1 MEDLVIN
8 SINAR
13 QQQLI
18 QEQRTGGLLI
28 NLINARHRPYLLV
41 TPTDFSPI
49 HMAIATHLHPS
60 NEPSGLHS
68 THKNEPSN
76 SQEILLASWNTELY
90 FAPSTRAQVQLRQLQ
105 QQRHPQEAPQ
115 PNNKY
120 LLLQPAESQSVPKL
134 QPSRPRASPR
144 SRKRLLG
151 RKDRSSPETPKM
163 P

>member
-1 MEDLVIN
+1 MLAIGPFYW
-8 SINAR
+8 
-13 QQQLI
+13 
-18 QEQRTGGLLI
+18 T
-28 NLINARHRPYLLV
+28 

-49 HMAIATHLHPS
+49 HMAIATHLHLS

-105 QQRHPQEAPQ
+105 QQRHPQEVRQ
-115 PNNKY
+115 PNNMY
-120 LLLQPAESQSVPKL
+120 LLLQPAECHSVPKL
-134 QPSRPRASPR
+134 QPSLPLAYPQSP
-144 SRKRLLG
+144 KRLLG